1 MLNFLNSFFFPVKQG
16 LNCSV
21 TYQIIDTECGC
32 VKLSYNRLRFL
43 SILQSETQSGVFI
56 VAENIFSIDKILYR
70 LPEYVSDI
78 KRRKT
83 IIAITN
89 TTDLEFDELT
99 VNILTKLFKLV
110 TLVNVI
116 LITPCNDDPEVR
128 MELHENLYISPE
140 YREKT
145 QQNSFFRLFEHISHI
160 NHSFLEIRRNGAYVN
175 FYLWTI

>member
-1 MLNFLNSFFFPVKQG
+1 MFQG

-32 VKLSYNRLRFL
+32 DKLSYDRLRFL
-43 SILQSETQSGVFI
+43 SIMQSETQSGVFI

-89 TTDLEFDELT
+89 TTDLEFDEHT
-99 VNILTKLFKLV
+99 VNILAKLFKLV

-128 MELHENLYISPE
+128 MELHENLYVLPE
-140 YREKT
+140 YRKKL
-145 QQNSFFRLFEHISHI
+145 NKILFLDCSNIFSIS
-160 NHSFLEIRRNGAYVN
+160 
-175 FYLWTI
+175 TILFWKFDEMGCM